1 MLLNTSNSGYNK
13 SGKRRCIM
21 SVKWFKVKQ
30 RVELH
35 IQTSKGVLNLSTHI
49 EHVTDQGE
57 FIVAAPFYKGQLY
70 PFLSKEHIEVFT
82 IVEGVGV
89 ISCDVVVS
97 KRLKNGS
104 IVLLLLE
111 RISEVRKTQR
121 RRHYRLPTLLDTE
134 LEVTDRPSFETFQAV
149 ARDISAGGIKCIT
162 PEALFNKEHVRLKVD
177 LNGEIL
183 NLHSSV
189 LESIA
194 LSPDEIRFETRFEF
208 DSIALQQ
215 ERVIV
220 AYIFEEQRKRRRRG

>member
-1 MLLNTSNSGYNK
+1 MT
-13 SGKRRCIM
+13 
-21 SVKWFKVKQ
+21 KWFKAKQ

-35 IQTSKGVLNLSTHI
+35 IETDRGVLNLSTHI
-49 EHVTDQGE
+49 EHISDEGE
-57 FIVAAPFYKGQLY
+57 LIVAAPFYKGQLY
-70 PFLSKEHIEVFT
+70 PFLAREHVELFS

-89 ISCDVVVS
+89 ISCDVIVV

-104 IVLLLLE
+104 IVLLMLE

-134 LEVTDRPSFETFQAV
+134 LESLDRKDFSNLHAVT
-149 ARDISAGGIKCIT
+149 RDISAGGLRCVT
-162 PEALFNKEHVRLKVD
+162 PEKLYEKEHVRLKVD

-189 LESIA
+189 LESVSLTA
-194 LSPDEIRFETRFEF
+194 DQLRFETRFEF
-208 DSIALQQ
+208 DDLELQQ

-220 AYIFEEQRKRRRRG
+220 AYIFEEQRKRRRRI